1 MTASICRCRP
11 QEIDSLLLL
20 VPGVLALGEASHH
33 VGSLITLR
41 PTYWEKPKPRGETLE
56 NMTPFGWGGGG
67 ETRRERQRLGS
78 TEVPDM

>member
-1 MTASICRCRP
+1 M
-11 QEIDSLLLL
+11 DSLLLL

-56 NMTPFGWGGGG
+56 NMTPFGWGVGGG
-67 ETRRERQRLGS
+67 VEK
-78 TEVPDM
+78 